1 MKFKNQIKVFIVLF
15 FLIPNIRL
23 FTQEIPVRDLNAELF
38 VPVGDRENEFG
49 SAPENAVSS
58 TLPDRPLIGSGFPV
72 GFIIYDGVND
82 RIVLTDNKLTF
93 QHTIATNINIL
104 LWPTIANDEQTI
116 ILQSRS
122 QGIILFTQS
131 REIRLSVYQFPEFRD
146 YRSFAYYDDVL
157 FVHDAE
163 LNLWSIPEPVMDQAE
178 NRAKL
183 LNERQT
189 REYVNERWGST
200 GELQVDEEGR
210 LFIDGQLVTRD
221 WSTYLEYY
229 AERNENQQAPSYAAE
244 RPYRGYLDRFRNNLR
259 YLGKDAYG
267 NRYWNSAQRTV
278 FVFSEDGWVKK
289 IFHYD
294 PLQISGYPAVEYQT
308 GDIYFLGRPVDNNT
322 SIPLYRIPNDWSHID
337 ASLQSES
344 GTSREVSQNPRATVI
359 NSRLRVR
366 SAPSQEG
373 EMLGMLE
380 IGEEVRV
387 LEKSDQELNIG
398 ELTDFWYR
406 IDNGNGLTG
415 WAYGAFLRMDGE

>member
-1 MKFKNQIKVFIVLF
+1 MKQTSIILLVTLVINATILAQSVPIKEFQTV
-15 FLIPNIRL
+15 
-23 FTQEIPVRDLNAELF
+23 QSYEIGEEADQL
-38 VPVGDRENEFG
+38 GY
-49 SAPENAVSS
+49 SPENAMDASRGIMPILSISS
-58 TLPDRPLIGSGFPV
+58 EGRVVYDVVNKRLFSLSLDFELREARFIENELYLLPHFGFDDSDTFILELSFQLIR
-72 GFIIYDGVND
+72 IIKDEID
-82 RIVLTDNKLTF
+82 I
-93 QHTIATNINIL
+93 TISL
-104 LWPTIANDEQTI
+104 KD
-116 ILQSRS
+116 
-122 QGIILFTQS
+122 
-131 REIRLSVYQFPEFRD
+131 FPEFRN

-189 REYVNERWGST
+189 TEYVNERWGST

-221 WSTYLEYY
+221 YQQFWQYMEEVNGPVTLGGGIVNSGIPVKISYSTK
-229 AERNENQQAPSYAAE
+229 P
-244 RPYRGYLDRFRNNLR
+244 
-259 YLGKDAYG
+259 
-267 NRYWNSAQRTV
+267 
-278 FVFSEDGWVKK
+278 
-289 IFHYD
+289 
-294 PLQISGYPAVEYQT
+294 
-308 GDIYFLGRPVDNNT
+308 YFLGHDLNGNWYWNDSGGILVHSPDGSLINVFITELGTLSIRPAIDQLGNVYILELSPNQDQFN
-322 SIPLYRIPNDWSHID
+322 LYRIPNDWSPID

-366 SAPSQEG
+366 SAPSLEG

>member
-1 MKFKNQIKVFIVLF
+1 MKRIPICIFLSFFVFGIHAQNINQKSFELVMSYQSGAQIENLGIGDSGPLGVPSGPIMGQSIHGLLIFDILNNRLVMLNEAYRF
-15 FLIPNIRL
+15 EQVVNLRMEFDITPYTFNSPSEFLLATTLQGFAIFNSESGE
-23 FTQEIPVRDLNAELF
+23 TQELW
-38 VPVGDRENEFG
+38 
-49 SAPENAVSS
+49 
-58 TLPDRPLIGSGFPV
+58 
-72 GFIIYDGVND
+72 
-82 RIVLTDNKLTF
+82 
-93 QHTIATNINIL
+93 IAH
-104 LWPTIANDEQTI
+104 
-116 ILQSRS
+116 
-122 QGIILFTQS
+122 
-131 REIRLSVYQFPEFRD
+131 FPEFRD

-221 WSTYLEYY
+221 Y
-229 AERNENQQAPSYAAE
+229 QQFWQYMEEVNGPVTLGGGIVNSGIPVKISYNTK
-244 RPYRGYLDRFRNNLR
+244 P
-259 YLGKDAYG
+259 
-267 NRYWNSAQRTV
+267 
-278 FVFSEDGWVKK
+278 
-289 IFHYD
+289 
-294 PLQISGYPAVEYQT
+294 
-308 GDIYFLGRPVDNNT
+308 YFLGHDLNGNWYWNDSGGILVHSPDGSLINVFITELGTLSIRPAIDQLGNVYILELSPNQDQFN
-322 SIPLYRIPNDWSHID
+322 LYRIPNDWSPID

-366 SAPSQEG
+366 SAPSLDG
-373 EMLGMLE
+373 EMLGLLE

>member
-1 MKFKNQIKVFIVLF
+1 MKKTHLNNFLWIILLLHIPSQTLF
-15 FLIPNIRL
+15 S
-23 FTQEIPVRDLNAELF
+23 QEIPIEDLALF
-38 VPVGDRENEFG
+38 SRFQIGSGDGQLG
-49 SAPENAVSS
+49 SEPGI
-58 TLPDRPLIGSGFPV
+58 IGSGFADRPLLGSGAQD
-72 GFIIYDGVND
+72 GFIIHDGLNR
-82 RIVLTDNKLTF
+82 RI
-93 QHTIATNINIL
+93 IL
-104 LWPTIANDEQTI
+104 FNDEFIQQRSIETSLDIYLTPVVADDGGTI
-116 ILQSRS
+116 ILQSQS
-122 QGIILFTQS
+122 QGLYVFADFGYTDFPIYL
-131 REIRLSVYQFPEFRD
+131 FPEFRN

-189 REYVNERWGST
+189 TEYVNERWGST

-221 WSTYLEYY
+221 Y
-229 AERNENQQAPSYAAE
+229 QQFWQYMEEVNGPVTLGGGIVNSGIPVKISYNTK
-244 RPYRGYLDRFRNNLR
+244 P
-259 YLGKDAYG
+259 
-267 NRYWNSAQRTV
+267 
-278 FVFSEDGWVKK
+278 
-289 IFHYD
+289 
-294 PLQISGYPAVEYQT
+294 
-308 GDIYFLGRPVDNNT
+308 YFLGHDLNGNWYWNDSGGILVHSHDGSLINVFITELGTLSIRPAIDQLGNVYILELSPNQDQFN
-322 SIPLYRIPNDWSHID
+322 LYRIHNDWSPID

-366 SAPSQEG
+366 SAPSLEG

-380 IGEEVRV
+380 IGEEVRI

-406 IDNGNGLTG
+406 IDNGNGLNG
-415 WAYGAFLRMDGE
+415 WAYGAFLNIKE